1 MFLMFNVQCYFTHL
15 QKSSKLSLEL
25 LVKDLLIGLLY
36 AAVYG
41 DLTLLEQAS
50 LLPAVFDGWQNLRV
64 HLQVTMI
71 TRY

>member
-1 MFLMFNVQCYFTHL
+1 MFLMFNIYFYFTHH

-41 DLTLLEQAS
+41 DLTLLEQVD
-50 LLPAVFDGWQNLRV
+50 LLTAVFHGWQNSHV
-64 HLQVTMI
+64 HLQVAMLTQ
-71 TRY
+71 

>member
-50 LLPAVFDGWQNLRV
+50 LLTAVFDGWQNLRV

>member
-1 MFLMFNVQCYFTHL
+1 MFNVQCYFTHL

-50 LLPAVFDGWQNLRV
+50 LLTAVFDGWQNLHV